1 MRDEVLEAVA
11 VAHFRILRDGRVIV
25 SLAKPTNFSRLN
37 DVILDTLREWRF
49 HPAMN
54 QGVAVDSEAEV
65 RLLIT
70 VQ

>member
-11 VAHFRILRDGRVIV
+11 VAHFRVLHDGRAIV
-25 SLAKPTNFSRLN
+25 SLAKPTDFSRLN
-37 DVILDTLREWRF
+37 DIILDTLREWRF

-54 QGVAVDSEAEV
+54 KGVAVDSEAEV